1 MRVVACLLLI
11 TVSFT
16 RSLKIA
22 QLEKSSIAG
31 LVDQQ
36 ESKLPTID
44 FDIEESF
51 ENRQRGN
58 TMQDNDKLPVTTVVP
73 TRLEITPLAIKLCSY
88 YFLHYLFSVVF
99 SVTNKRVLNALPLP
113 ATMASIQ
120 LLLGIPLFLP
130 LWIMKPPRNVH
141 QLPKTPLMVASI
153 SHALGNLA
161 TIYSF
166 GAGSVSFV
174 HVVKSAEPVF
184 AAVLAG
190 LLNKSFYAPQV
201 YLTLLPIVLGVAL
214 ASCSELTFSWF
225 GFVTAMISNF
235 FYQLRIVVSKPLL
248 ATSSDGSKISGGNL
262 YRVLTVIA
270 AIFLVPISLY
280 LEGNAIMPAWRL
292 AATSPSVTNAL
303 LLDMVMS
310 GFSFYMYNEV
320 SFWVLDLVHPVT
332 HAVGNTLKR
341 VVLIV
346 AATIIFRAPV
356 TLEGAVGSL
365 IAVGGSFLYALA
377 SQRYNPSK

>member
-1 MRVVACLLLI
+1 MRVVAYLLLI
-11 TVSFT
+11 SVSFT

-31 LVDQQ
+31 LGD
-36 ESKLPTID
+36 LPENIIPTKS
-44 FDIEESF
+44 FDVEASF
-51 ENRQRGN
+51 RNQAKDN
-58 TMQDNDKLPVTTVVP
+58 TMQDADRLPVSFVP
-73 TRLEITPLAIKLCSY
+73 TRLEITPLAMKLCAY

-225 GFVTAMISNF
+225 GFITAMVSNF

-248 ATSSDGSKISGGNL
+248 ATSADGSKISGGNL

-292 AATSPSVTNAL
+292 AATSTSATNAL
-303 LLDMVMS
+303 LLDIIMS

-356 TLEGAVGSL
+356 TLEGAAGSL
-365 IAVGGSFLYALA
+365 IAVVGSFLYALA